1 MVHGVPVPTDDWT
14 PSAIERER
22 TAYRTRATRRSALVA
37 AMASVAVL
45 AVVAAAVTSSPG
57 WPAFRETFF
66 NWDKA
71 VDSLPAVAQG
81 LWLNIRV
88 MLVCAVCIA
97 VLGMVVAIMRT
108 ARGPVM
114 FPVRALGTAY
124 VDLFRGLPLLLL
136 LFLLGFGMP
145 SLRLAGLP
153 NSALFWGGLAIT
165 LSYSAYV
172 AEVFRS
178 GIESIHPSQWAAAR
192 SLGLTYR
199 QTLRHV
205 VLPQAIRRVTPALMN
220 DVVSLQKDSGLVAVL
235 GVVDAIRA
243 AQIETSVDYNFTPYV
258 VAGVLFLLLTI
269 PMARFT
275 DWLARR
281 QGLRSGVL

>member
-1 MVHGVPVPTDDWT
+1 MPDAPAATDDWV
-14 PSAIERER
+14 PSALERER
-22 TAYRTRATRRSALVA
+22 AAYRLRATRRSVLIA
-37 AMASVAVL
+37 AAAT
-45 AVVAAAVTSSPG
+45 VVALLVVGVAITSSPG

-71 VDSLPAVAQG
+71 ISSLPAVLAG

-88 MLVCAVCIA
+88 LLVCS
-97 VLGMVVAIMRT
+97 VAIALIAMTIAILRT
-108 ARGPVM
+108 LRGPVF
-114 FPVRALGTAY
+114 FPLRALATAY
-124 VDLFRGLPLLLL
+124 VDIFRGLPLLLL

-145 SLRLAGLP
+145 ALRLAGLP
-153 NSALFWGGLAIT
+153 NSAMFWGGLAIT

-172 AEVFRS
+172 AEVLRA

-192 SLGLTYR
+192 SLGLSYR
-199 QTLRHV
+199 KALRYV

-235 GVVDAIRA
+235 GIVDAIRA
-243 AQIETSVDYNFTPYV
+243 AQIETSLDYNYTPYV
-258 VAGVLFLLLTI
+258 VAGVLFLILTI

-281 QGLRSGVL
+281 QGQHGGML

>member
-1 MVHGVPVPTDDWT
+1 MPDAPAATDDWV
-14 PSAIERER
+14 PSALERER
-22 TAYRTRATRRSALVA
+22 AAYRLRATRRSVLIA
-37 AMASVAVL
+37 AAAT
-45 AVVAAAVTSSPG
+45 VVALLVVGLAVTSSPG

-71 VDSLPAVAQG
+71 IASLPAVLAG

-88 MLVCAVCIA
+88 LLVCS
-97 VLGMVVAIMRT
+97 VAIALIAMTIAILRT
-108 ARGPVM
+108 LRGPVF
-114 FPVRALGTAY
+114 FPLRALATAY
-124 VDLFRGLPLLLL
+124 VDIFRGLPLLLL

-145 SLRLAGLP
+145 ALRLAGLP
-153 NSALFWGGLAIT
+153 NSAMFWGGLAIT

-172 AEVFRS
+172 AEVLRA

-192 SLGLTYR
+192 SLGLSYR
-199 QTLRHV
+199 KALRYV

-235 GVVDAIRA
+235 GIVDAIRA
-243 AQIETSVDYNFTPYV
+243 AQIETSLDYNYTPYV
-258 VAGVLFLLLTI
+258 VAGVLFLILTI

-281 QGLRSGVL
+281 QGQHGGML

>member
-1 MVHGVPVPTDDWT
+1 MPDAPAATDDWV
-14 PSAIERER
+14 PSALERER
-22 TAYRTRATRRSALVA
+22 AAYRLRATRRSVLIA
-37 AMASVAVL
+37 AAAT
-45 AVVAAAVTSSPG
+45 VVALLVVGLAVTSSPG

-66 NWDKA
+66 NGDKA
-71 VDSLPAVAQG
+71 IDSLPAVLSG
-81 LWLNIRV
+81 LWMNIRI
-88 MLVCAVCIA
+88 MLVCAVAIGIIA
-97 VLGMVVAIMRT
+97 LTMAILRT
-108 ARGPVM
+108 LRGPVF
-114 FPVRALGTAY
+114 FPLRALATAY
-124 VDLFRGLPLLLL
+124 VDIFRGLPLLLL

-145 SLRLAGLP
+145 ALRLAGLP

-172 AEVFRS
+172 AEVFRA

-192 SLGLTYR
+192 SLGLSYGK
-199 QTLRHV
+199 TLRYV

-220 DVVSLQKDSGLVAVL
+220 DIVSLQKDSGLVAVL
-235 GVVDAIRA
+235 GIVDAIRA
-243 AQIETSVDYNFTPYV
+243 AQIETSLDYNYTPYV

-281 QGLRSGVL
+281 QGLHGGMR

>member
-1 MVHGVPVPTDDWT
+1 MPDAPAATDDWV
-14 PSAIERER
+14 PSALERER
-22 TAYRTRATRRSALVA
+22 AAYRLRATRRSVLIA
-37 AMASVAVL
+37 AAAT
-45 AVVAAAVTSSPG
+45 VVALLVVGLAVTSSPG

-71 VDSLPAVAQG
+71 IASLPAVLAG

-88 MLVCAVCIA
+88 LLVCS
-97 VLGMVVAIMRT
+97 VAIALISLTIAILRT
-108 ARGPVM
+108 LRGPVF
-114 FPVRALGTAY
+114 FPLRALATAY
-124 VDLFRGLPLLLL
+124 VDIFRGLPLLLL

-145 SLRLAGLP
+145 ALRLAGLP
-153 NSALFWGGLAIT
+153 NSAMFWGGLAIT

-172 AEVFRS
+172 AEVLRA

-192 SLGLTYR
+192 SLGLSYR
-199 QTLRHV
+199 QALRYV

-235 GVVDAIRA
+235 GIVDAIRA
-243 AQIETSVDYNFTPYV
+243 AQIETSLDYNYTPYV
-258 VAGVLFLLLTI
+258 VAGVLFLILTI

-281 QGLRSGVL
+281 QGQHGGML